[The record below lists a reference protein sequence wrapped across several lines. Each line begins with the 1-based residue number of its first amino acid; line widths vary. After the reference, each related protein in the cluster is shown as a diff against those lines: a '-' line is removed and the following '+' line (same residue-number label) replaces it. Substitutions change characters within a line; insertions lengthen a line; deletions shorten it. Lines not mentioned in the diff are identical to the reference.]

1 MRRFLLAL
9 LMTLVVASLQAIT
22 INWQIYAS
30 EFTWDQNLT
39 TADSVY
45 FVYSQSG
52 DLSADDVSEGNYT
65 GYKVSADAN
74 GAGTVTAV
82 GGAASVT
89 GLAPTLS
96 VFGTGADA
104 GSKSYA
110 SMSLNGTGFG
120 SGYFYLVVFNTNAGD
135 SEYGDYAVSKAVQ
148 YTAGQSNTNKE
159 NGIYDTTV
167 DSGAAP
173 DIGDFVE
180 VSWLGGTWHSAL
192 VPEPTALALLAL
204 GIAGVALRRKI

>member
-52 DLSADDVSEGNYT
+52 DLSADDVVGENYT
-65 GYKVSADAN
+65 GYKVSADDN

-82 GGAASVT
+82 GSAASVT

-96 VFGTGADA
+96 VFGTDAAA

-120 SGYFYLVVFNTNAGD
+120 SGYFYLVVFNTKEGD
-135 SEYGDYAVSKAVQ
+135 SEYGNYAVSKAVH
-148 YTAGQSNTNKE
+148 YTANQSNKE

-167 DSGAAP
+167 DGGAP
-173 DIGDFVE
+173 EIGDFVE
-180 VSWLGGTWHSAL
+180 VSWVGGTWQSAL

>member
-52 DLSADDVSEGNYT
+52 DLSADDVYGGNYT
-65 GYKVSADAN
+65 GYKVAAAAN

-96 VFGTGADA
+96 VFGTGEAA

-148 YTAGQSNTNKE
+148 YTAGQSNKE

-167 DSGAAP
+167 DGGAP
-173 DIGDFVE
+173 EIGDFVE
-180 VSWLGGTWHSAL
+180 VSWVGGTWQSAL

>member
-52 DLSADDVSEGNYT
+52 ELSADDVYGGNYT
-65 GYKVSADAN
+65 GYKVSAAAN
-74 GAGTVTAV
+74 GTGTVTAV
-82 GGAASVT
+82 GDAASVT

-96 VFGTGADA
+96 VFGTDADA

-135 SEYGDYAVSKAVQ
+135 DEYGDYAVSKAVQ
-148 YTAGQSNTNKE
+148 YTANQSNKE

-167 DSGAAP
+167 DGGAP
-173 DIGDFVE
+173 EIGDFVE
-180 VSWLGGTWHSAL
+180 VSWVGGTWQSAL

>member
-52 DLSADDVSEGNYT
+52 DLSAKNVSEGNYT
-65 GYKVSADAN
+65 GYKVSAAAN
-74 GAGTVTAV
+74 GTGTVTAV
-82 GGAASVT
+82 GGAASVED
-89 GLAPTLS
+89 LDLDPTVS
-96 VFGTGADA
+96 VFGTNATD

-120 SGYFYLVVFNTNAGD
+120 SGYFYLVVFNTKEGD

-148 YTAGQSNTNKE
+148 YTANQSNKE
-159 NGIYDTTV
+159 NGIYDTMV
-167 DSGAAP
+167 DGGAP
-173 DIGDFVE
+173 EIGDFVE
-180 VSWLGGTWHSAL
+180 VSWVGGTWQSAL

>member
-52 DLSADDVSEGNYT
+52 ELSAADVYEGNYT

-74 GAGTVTAV
+74 GTGTITAV

-96 VFGTGADA
+96 VFGTDATA

-120 SGYFYLVVFNTNAGD
+120 SGYFYLVVFNTKEGD

-148 YTAGQSNTNKE
+148 YTANQFNKE

-180 VSWLGGTWHSAL
+180 VSWVGGTWQSAL

>member
-9 LMTLVVASLQAIT
+9 LMTLVVASLKAIT

-52 DLSADDVSEGNYT
+52 DLSADDVYGGNYT

-74 GAGTVTAV
+74 ANGTGTVTAV
-82 GGAASVT
+82 GSAASVT

-148 YTAGQSNTNKE
+148 YTAGQSNKE

-167 DSGAAP
+167 DGGAP
-173 DIGDFVE
+173 EIGDFVE
-180 VSWLGGTWHSAL
+180 VSWVGGTWQSAL

>member
-30 EFTWDQNLT
+30 EFTWDRNLT

-52 DLSADDVSEGNYT
+52 DLSADDVVGGNYT
-65 GYKVSADAN
+65 GYKVSAADN

-96 VFGTGADA
+96 VFGTDAAA

-120 SGYFYLVVFNTNAGD
+120 SGYFYLVVFNTNAD
-135 SEYGDYAVSKAVQ
+135 DVSEYEHYAVSKAVQ
-148 YTAGQSNTNKE
+148 YTTGQSNKE

-167 DSGAAP
+167 DGGAP
-173 DIGDFVE
+173 EIGDFVE
-180 VSWLGGTWHSAL
+180 VSWVGGSWTSAL

>member
-52 DLSADDVSEGNYT
+52 DLSAADVSEGNYT
-65 GYKVSADAN
+65 GYKVSAAAN

-96 VFGTGADA
+96 VFGTGEAA

-120 SGYFYLVVFNTNAGD
+120 SGYFYLVVFNTNAD
-135 SEYGDYAVSKAVQ
+135 DVSEYDDYAVSKAVQ
-148 YTAGQSNTNKE
+148 YTAGQSNKE

-167 DSGAAP
+167 DGGAP
-173 DIGDFVE
+173 EIGDFVE
-180 VSWLGGTWHSAL
+180 VSWVGGTWQSAL

>member
-52 DLSADDVSEGNYT
+52 DLSAKNVSEGNYT
-65 GYKVSADAN
+65 GYKVSAAAN
-74 GAGTVTAV
+74 GTGTVTAV
-82 GGAASVT
+82 GGAASVED
-89 GLAPTLS
+89 LDLDPTVS
-96 VFGTGADA
+96 VFGTNATD

-120 SGYFYLVVFNTNAGD
+120 SGYFYLVVFNTKEGD

-148 YTAGQSNTNKE
+148 YTAGQSNKE

-167 DSGAAP
+167 DGGAP
-173 DIGDFVE
+173 EIGDFVE
-180 VSWLGGTWHSAL
+180 VSWVGGTWQSAL

>member
-52 DLSADDVSEGNYT
+52 DLSAADVYEGNYT
-65 GYKVSADAN
+65 GYKVSADAY
-74 GAGTVTAV
+74 GAGTVEAV
-82 GGAASVT
+82 GGAASAT

-96 VFGTGADA
+96 VIGTGEAA

-110 SMSLNGTGFG
+110 SMSLKETGFG

-148 YTAGQSNTNKE
+148 YTAGQSNKE

-167 DSGAAP
+167 DGAAP
-173 DIGDFVE
+173 EIGDFVE
-180 VSWLGGTWHSAL
+180 VSWVGGTWQSAL

>member
-9 LMTLVVASLQAIT
+9 LMTLVVASLKAIT

-148 YTAGQSNTNKE
+148 YTANQSNTE

-167 DSGAAP
+167 DGGAP
-173 DIGDFVE
+173 EIGDFVE
-180 VSWLGGTWHSAL
+180 VSWVGGTWQSAL